1 MIPLAGYMLLLTIG
15 YAFSTV
21 VNEEAGKTLLPEL
34 LQFLYSYIGVS
45 LYCLF
50 LIWKTRATILG
61 TLILSIIILIAFGF
75 LFLARNVNDFSEI
88 FTK

>member
-1 MIPLAGYMLLLTIG
+1 MIPFAGYMFILIII
-15 YAFSTV
+15 YAASKV
-21 VNEEAGKTLLPEL
+21 VNEEAGKMLLPEL

-61 TLILSIIILIAFGF
+61 TLILSVMILIGF
-75 LFLARNVNDFSEI
+75 EFFILAKDAKDFSEI
-88 FTK
+88 FT